1 MMETGVVSAV
11 QQCTEQEFNA
21 YLLSDGAKII
31 WSVIH
36 RFGGGLDREEAYQ
49 ELSIA
54 LWRALLAYTPEKKVK
69 ISTYVY
75 QAVYNQVKMLLRA
88 NSTEKR
94 VAERQT
100 DSVEEQKHLHNDE
113 VDLEEQALED
123 VIQESRANALRWAI
137 RNSDL
142 TKDEYI
148 VIIRTLEDKAQIEIA
163 SEIGASQS
171 HVSVLKARAISKIR
185 ETLLD
190 AQWDGVGIWAPDY
203 EEN

>member
-1 MMETGVVSAV
+1 
-11 QQCTEQEFNA
+11 
-21 YLLSDGAKII
+21 
-31 WSVIH
+31 
-36 RFGGGLDREEAYQ
+36 
-49 ELSIA
+49 
-54 LWRALLAYTPEKKVK
+54 
-69 ISTYVY
+69 
-75 QAVYNQVKMLLRA
+75 MLLRA